1 MIAVISKFT
10 IQNGMEAE
18 VKNAFQNRPQLVE
31 KAIGFLKMDVISPLD
46 NPSEIQL
53 ITYWQSIEKFESWH
67 KLHLKSSHQLI
78 PKGLKLVPHSWSL
91 SYFEH
96 VTS

>member
-10 IQNGMEAE
+10 IENGMEIE
-18 VKNAFQNRPQLVE
+18 VKYAFKNRPQMVE
-31 KAIGFLKMDVISPLD
+31 NAAGYIKMDVISPLD

-53 ITYWQSIEKFESWH
+53 ITYWQSVTDFESWH
-67 KLHLKSSHQLI
+67 KLHLRSSHQLI

-96 VTS
+96 ITS